1 MPTTR
6 PDQIALV
13 YGAIL
18 VKISTNMLEGASDM
32 GIFKQGSGHGAATL
46 KRAT

>member
-1 MPTTR
+1 MPTAR

-13 YGAIL
+13 YGAIH

-32 GIFKQGSGHGAATL
+32 GIFKQGSGGGADTL
-46 KRAT
+46 NRAT